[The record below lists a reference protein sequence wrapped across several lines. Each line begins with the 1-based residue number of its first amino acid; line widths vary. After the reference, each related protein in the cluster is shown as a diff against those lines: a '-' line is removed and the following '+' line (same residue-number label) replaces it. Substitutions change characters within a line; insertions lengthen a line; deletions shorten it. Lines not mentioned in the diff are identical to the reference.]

1 MQLVNGLRFGSKA
14 GFSGAIDGCLFFVFR
29 LDFDFLVLHVDAD
42 FLDRRDGEQLGEL
55 VDRDVKLEDDSC
67 PRE

>member
-1 MQLVNGLRFGSKA
+1 M
-14 GFSGAIDGCLFFVFR
+14 DGCLFLGFL

-42 FLDRRDGEQLGEL
+42 FRDRTDGEQLGER